1 MKTRTASIK
10 TSNLGIIA
18 IQEYCAKTNLIFQ
31 GEPRED
37 YGVDCY
43 IEIELETG
51 PSNFL
56 IGVQCRSGPSYR
68 HDCADGSFVIY
79 VSTDDVAYW
88 LAANIPVLFVYYD
101 VNERLLYWH
110 HVQAAAEFFRSVNEI
125 KHLSFN
131 SMDSVQ
137 NKPLGEYAR
146 RLVYVTPTVTDRMAI
161 FSAEMNC
168 VVNGQLFPIRS
179 SIYPV
184 RTELVEK
191 ELLSYSTVIGY
202 SLDDR
207 WILIQELVDCG
218 GIAPEI
224 YVVMLDTREWAAL
237 RLPLAVHPESV
248 PEFDDLQMSPDLVE
262 EAQKAINK
270 VEFWA
275 PQRMLLRYDFVHQAP
290 IAPTP
295 NVAFMFGAERFDIEV
310 EGPKEHRSLVLV
322 NSRFI
327 PPRRAMVLA
336 SATVPMQY
344 ISNDFSSIGEAQH
357 LVGVC
362 ELVVS
367 PSGKRV
373 SIGAIT
379 NMDHICWGAARIFH
393 VHLTCDALRRTCS
406 EALLT

>member
-43 IEIELETG
+43 IEVELETG

-101 VNERLLYWH
+101 ANERLLYWH
-110 HVQAAAEFFRSVNEI
+110 HVQAAAEFFGSVNEI

-161 FSAEMNC
+161 FSAAMNC
-168 VVNGQLFPIRS
+168 VVDGQLFPIRPS
-179 SIYPV
+179 TYPV

-224 YVVMLDTREWAAL
+224 MGLGPVPATQNVLAQAGLSIEEIDVFELNEPFAVQVLTWCDGVGVAPDDP
-237 RLPLAVHPESV
+237 RLNPYGGAIACGHPLAATGARLAAQLAYGFRKRPE
-248 PEFDDLQMSPDLVE
+248 
-262 EAQKAINK
+262 A
-270 VEFWA
+270 
-275 PQRMLLRYDFVHQAP
+275 RYGLTA
-290 IAPTP
+290 
-295 NVAFMFGAERFDIEV
+295 
-310 EGPKEHRSLVLV
+310 LC
-322 NSRFI
+322 
-327 PPRRAMVLA
+327 
-336 SATVPMQY
+336 
-344 ISNDFSSIGEAQH
+344 IGM
-357 LVGVC
+357 G
-362 ELVVS
+362 
-367 PSGKRV
+367 
-373 SIGAIT
+373 
-379 NMDHICWGAARIFH
+379 MGAAVLWERA
-393 VHLTCDALRRTCS
+393 DA
-406 EALLT
+406 